1 MTLMKSFGLNRC
13 KLALTG
19 LILAGLLGGSLIP
32 MGWAQ
37 QGQGVIGSQHAVLIV
52 AQAVTRFDMLLLANS
67 GAVSGMILNEAFT
80 IVPEGGSSQ
89 TLTREE
95 VDTLDLAARG
105 RLLDR
110 IILKSGEILQ
120 GHLQLEAFRVKLA
133 TDGEVSLPRD
143 QVEGAILQIPMEDQ
157 CEEEICPQPDPQ
169 MMVEL
174 LRRLIDNPLMAELV
188 NSLTKYDWIWLA
200 NGGLLSG
207 NISDEKMSF
216 LTEEGGRQTFQKD
229 ELSVIVFSRRAEVTL
244 VVLKQ
249 AGEFVMVGALEDKIH
264 LNPSYQLGS
273 TIALSQDQIRAVL
286 FRVPSLGGGGG

>member
-13 KLALTG
+13 KLALIG